1 MDHYQKRKLIRNIV
15 RVPLMIGSSGI
26 AVIIGKSLV
35 QSTNNPILKVSYAFT
50 SALGG
55 LTLAD
60 ALDRTAGAMINSAGK
75 TILEEQDK
83 REEALEKGSTEESPS
98 VEIHINI
105 KTPHPDDK
113 VQDLLSAIIKQI
125 KILSVEQLNYLY
137 DDIVQSMKTYGQCT
151 LGDLAQILGLYLT
164 LPEDQT
170 IGNTYGW
177 EKDDF
182 NVFRF
187 YVSTDDGVRFEIDE
201 LPHLIKDHQEQE

>member
-75 TILEEQDK
+75 TILEDQDK
-83 REEALEKGSTEESPS
+83 HEEALEKTSTEKSPS
-98 VEIHINI
+98 VEIHLDI
-105 KTPHPDDK
+105 KNPHPDDK
-113 VQDLLSAIIKQI
+113 VQDLMSAIIGQM
-125 KILSVEQLNYLY
+125 KILKAEQLNYLY
-137 DDIVQSMKTYGQCT
+137 DDIAQSMKTYGQYT

-182 NVFRF
+182 NAFRF
-187 YVSTDDGVRFEIDE
+187 YVSTDDGVRFEIDT
-201 LPHLIKDHQEQE
+201 LPHLIKDNGEEE